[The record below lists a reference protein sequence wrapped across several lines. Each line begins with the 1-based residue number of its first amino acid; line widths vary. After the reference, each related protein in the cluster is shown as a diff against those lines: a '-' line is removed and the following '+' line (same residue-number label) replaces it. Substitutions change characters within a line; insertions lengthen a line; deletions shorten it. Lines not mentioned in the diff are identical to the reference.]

1 MFEVRPVARPI
12 EPINHPPEKQMKC
25 EIICITDRSGSM
37 TSIKAD
43 VIGGFNSFLAD
54 QKTVPGEARLTFA
67 QFDDKYELVYEAKP
81 LSEAPELTSTTF
93 TPRGSTAL
101 MDAIGQTMNV
111 QGARI
116 TKENWADKVIVCIIT
131 DGGENTSREFTQQQI
146 KTMIE
151 HAQKNEWSFIFLAAN
166 QDAFAVGAGYGISG
180 ATTANF
186 AASAAG
192 TAQAYASTSNMTRSI
207 RNGTQL

>member
-1 MFEVRPVARPI
+1 
-12 EPINHPPEKQMKC
+12 MKC

-37 TSIKAD
+37 TGLKAD

-54 QKTVPGEARLTFA
+54 QKTVPGEARMTFA

-81 LSEAPELTSTTF
+81 LSEAPELTSATF

-116 TKENWADKVIVCIIT
+116 AKENWADKVIVCIIT
-131 DGGENTSREFTQQQI
+131 DGGENTSREFTQPQI

-186 AASAAG
+186 VASGAG
-192 TAQAYASTSNMTRSI
+192 TAQAYASTSSMTRSI
-207 RNGTQL
+207 RSGTPL

>member
-1 MFEVRPVARPI
+1 
-12 EPINHPPEKQMKC
+12 MKC

-37 TSIKAD
+37 SSIKAD

-54 QKTVPGEARLTFA
+54 QKTVPGEARMTFA
-67 QFDDKYELVYEAKP
+67 QFDDKYEVVYEAKP
-81 LSEAPELTSTTF
+81 LSEAPELTSATF

-116 TKENWADKVIVCIIT
+116 AKENWAEKVIVCIIT
-131 DGGENTSREFTQQQI
+131 DGGENTSREFTQPQI

-186 AASAAG
+186 AASAVG
-192 TAQAYASTSNMTRSI
+192 TAQAYASTSSMTRSI
-207 RNGTQL
+207 RSGTPL

>member
-1 MFEVRPVARPI
+1 
-12 EPINHPPEKQMKC
+12 MKC

-37 TSIKAD
+37 SGIKAD

-54 QKTVPGEARLTFA
+54 QKTVPGEARMTFA
-67 QFDDKYELVYEAKP
+67 QFDGEYELVYEAKP
-81 LSEAPELTSTTF
+81 LSEAPELTSATF

-116 TKENWADKVIVCIIT
+116 AKENWADKVIVCIIT
-131 DGGENTSREFTQQQI
+131 DGGENTSREFTQPQI

-192 TAQAYASTSNMTRSI
+192 TAQAYASTSSMTRSI
-207 RNGTQL
+207 RSGAPL

>member
-1 MFEVRPVARPI
+1 
-12 EPINHPPEKQMKC
+12 MKC

-37 TSIKAD
+37 ASIKAD

-54 QKTVPGEARLTFA
+54 QKTVPGEARITFA
-67 QFDDKYELVYEAKP
+67 QFDDKYEVVYQATP
-81 LSEAPELTSTTF
+81 LADAPELTSATF

-101 MDAIGQTMNV
+101 MDAIGRTMNV
-111 QGARI
+111 QGERI
-116 TKENWADKVIVCIIT
+116 TKENWAEKVIVCIIT
-131 DGGENTSREFTQQQI
+131 DGGENSSCEFTQPQI

-151 HAQKNEWSFIFLAAN
+151 HAQKNDWSFIFLAAN

-186 AASAAG
+186 TASAAG
-192 TAQAYASTSNMTRSI
+192 TAQAYASTSSMTRSI
-207 RNGTQL
+207 RAGATL